1 MVSYICNYISQKKE
15 LEKQVISL
23 RESLSK
29 SQLSLSEKTK
39 LYNDCK
45 KELENEREDFKR
57 KITVQK
63 AELCYEK
70 DVVQK
75 KYDDL
80 KRNLELRNEE
90 LDLLFKCELKYFPHI
105 AGVISDYLTYD
116 LEILAKGLD
125 WGSDV
130 KRIKKVASI
139 RELRAEA
146 KLQIQEARIAYYQLE
161 YLKQIF
167 PGIEDVL
174 EIPCDELREIQR
186 IHVSDE
192 EILSYNDGTK
202 DYLSKE
208 EWDTLSPRERNQL
221 ALDRYIA
228 SKKKSKWQ
236 IGRDYELFVGYTY
249 EKKGYYVDYFGSYQK
264 LEDLGRDLIVQK
276 GIDTAIVQCKYW
288 SKEKLIHEK
297 HITQLYGTTV
307 SYCCENNIPLGSVKS
322 ILITNISLSD
332 TAKKMAEYLGVKYKE
347 HFEMGEYPRI
357 KCNIGKDEY
366 GNPTMIYHLPMDQ
379 QYDSVKIEKNGEF
392 FAFTVEEA
400 ERAGFRRAYKWF
412 GQ

>member
-1 MVSYICNYISQKKE
+1 MVSYICNYISKKKE

-23 RESLSK
+23 RESLYK
-29 SQLSLSEKTK
+29 LQLSLSEQTK
-39 LYNDCK
+39 SYNNCK
-45 KELENEREDFKR
+45 KEREKEREVFKR
-57 KITVQK
+57 ELATQK
-63 AELCYEK
+63 SALCYEK
-70 DVVQK
+70 DLIQK
-75 KYDDL
+75 KYDEL
-80 KRNLELRNEE
+80 KRKWDFRNEE
-90 LDLLFKCELKYFPHI
+90 FESLLRSELEFFPHI
-105 AGVISDYLTYD
+105 AGIISDYLTYD
-116 LEILAKGLD
+116 LEILAKRLD

-130 KRIKKVASI
+130 KRLKKVASI

-167 PGIEDVL
+167 PSIEDVL
-174 EIPCDELREIQR
+174 EISCDEMREIQG
-186 IHVSDE
+186 IHISDE
-192 EILSYNDGTK
+192 EILSSHDGTK

-236 IGRDYELFVGYTY
+236 IGRDYELYVGYTY
-249 EKKGYYVDYFGSYQK
+249 EKQGYTVDYFGSYQK
-264 LEDLGRDLIVQK
+264 LEDLGRDLIVKK
-276 GIDTAIVQCKYW
+276 GTDIAIAQCKYW
-288 SKEKLIHEK
+288 GHEKIIHEK
-297 HITQLYGTTV
+297 HIAQLYGTTI
-307 SYCCENNIPLGSVKS
+307 SYCCENNLPLGSVKS
-322 ILITNISLSD
+322 ILITNITLSD
-332 TAKKMAEYLGVKYKE
+332 TAKRMAEYLNVKYRE
-347 HFEMGEYPRI
+347 RFEMGEYPRI

-366 GNPTMIYHLPMDQ
+366 GTPTMIYHLPMDQ